1 NSSCGKLVLINGRKN
16 ADALT
21 VSSLATSES
30 LPVVMTDGNNVSKSV
45 KKFVKDNDIN
55 EVIIVGGN
63 SSMNARMMKQLDVK
77 TRRIAGKDR
86 FETAIK
92 IADEVY
98 PYLEKVILA
107 NGYNSIDALSA
118 GAITNIAK
126 APIILI
132 NKNSIPSSVKS
143 RLKDLDEDGIIVVG
157 GKNTITNS
165 VYNKLIN

>member
-1 NSSCGKLVLINGRKN
+1 VEIHLW
-16 ADALT
+16 
-21 VSSLATSES
+21 
-30 LPVVMTDGNNVSKSV
+30 
-45 KKFVKDNDIN
+45 
-55 EVIIVGGN
+55 
-63 SSMNARMMKQLDVK
+63 
-77 TRRIAGKDR
+77 RIAGKDR

-98 PYLEKVILA
+98 PDLEKAILA

-143 RLKDLDEDGIIVVG
+143 RLKNLDEDSIIVVG
-157 GKNTITNS
+157 GKNTIINS